1 MGRLP
6 HAPVRRIMKEA
17 GAARVSDGAE
27 AALAELLETHAL
39 RVTQEALK
47 LMQHTGRTTL
57 RETDIRMAADLL
69 T

>member
-1 MGRLP
+1 
-6 HAPVRRIMKEA
+6 MKEA
-17 GAARVSDGAE
+17 GATRLSAGAE
-27 AALAELLETHAL
+27 TALAELLETHAF

-57 RETDIRMAADLL
+57 RDTDIRMAADLL